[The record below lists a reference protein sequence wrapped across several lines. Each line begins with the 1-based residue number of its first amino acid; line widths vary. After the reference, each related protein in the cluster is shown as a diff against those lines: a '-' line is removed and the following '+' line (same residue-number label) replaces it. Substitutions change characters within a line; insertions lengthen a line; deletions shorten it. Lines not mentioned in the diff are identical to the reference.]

1 MSDYDLILVGA
12 GHAHLGVLRRWALVE
27 RPKGRIALLNPT
39 PHAWYS
45 GRLPGLVAGRFAED
59 ACRVA
64 LAPLCRAAKVELIEC
79 AINGLQADSRVLRL
93 GYGRT
98 LHSQWL
104 SLDVGAGLLPPPQ
117 AGEAMQVLA
126 ARPIDDFLAGW
137 RGWQQEPRRLAILGG
152 TPGSVELALA
162 IAGQVPSLALFCGG
176 PLLPGQSLGL
186 RLRALGYLRLRGV
199 QVREHCPI
207 GRIEDDW
214 LLSGD
219 EPVWRGRRL
228 LLGSGARA
236 WPWLRASGLACDAE
250 GFVAIHDSLQ
260 SLSHP
265 QIFAVGECA
274 TLLDVPRSLSR
285 SSRQGRILAG
295 NLQAALQNQPL
306 RLYRAPRQSLML
318 IASGD
323 GGALLDWRGWSAD
336 GQFCG
341 RCKDWLDQR
350 FVRRHHFAG

>member
-27 RPKGRIALLNPT
+27 RPKGRIALLNCAT
-39 PHAWYS
+39 HAWYT
-45 GRLPGLVAGRFAED
+45 GRLPGLLAERFAED
-59 ACRVA
+59 DCQVA
-64 LAPLCRAAKVELIEC
+64 LEPLCRAAKVELIEC
-79 AINGLQADSRVLRL
+79 VMSGMDADACILRL
-93 GYGRT
+93 ADGRS
-98 LHSQWL
+98 LQSQWL
-104 SLDVGAGLLPPPQ
+104 SLDVGAGLLSPPQ
-117 AGEAMQVLA
+117 SGDAMQVLA
-126 ARPIDDFLAGW
+126 TRPIDDFLAGW
-137 RGWQQEPRRLAILGG
+137 RQWQREPRRLAILGG

-162 IAGQVPSLALFCGG
+162 IAGQVPNLALFCGG

-186 RLRALGYLRLRGV
+186 RLRALGYLRLCGV

-228 LLGSGARA
+228 LLASGARA
-236 WPWLRASGLACDAE
+236 WPWLRAAGLACDTE

-274 TLLDVPRSLSR
+274 TLRDVPRSLSR
-285 SSRQGRILAG
+285 SSRQGRVLAG
-295 NLQAALQNQPL
+295 NLQAALHNQPL
-306 RLYRAPRQSLML
+306 RLYRAPRQGLTL
-318 IASGD
+318 LASGD

-336 GQFCG
+336 GQFYG

-350 FVRRHHFAG
+350 FVRRHHLAD